1 MASLTLGLDVG
12 CASVGWALIDE
23 GGEEVV
29 AVGVRVFPEGVDC
42 DQQGGEKSKSRG
54 RRDARGMRRQLARRA
69 RRRRQLRE
77 ALTRV
82 GLLPRDSADAQ
93 AVMRFNPYEL
103 RRRALTEKLEP
114 HEVGRVLFHL
124 AQRRGYLSNRK
135 TDKPK
140 AADQKGMLAEI
151 EGLAAKLKETGSTL
165 GKYLAD
171 LTEHPEYGRSPE
183 LGRIRNRHTRRDMYQ
198 HEFDAIWEAQRR
210 HYPQLLT
217 EELKY
222 VKRRGDSFPRK
233 PERLPKGADLLSE
246 YGLYGLIFF
255 QRKMYWPKS
264 VVGRC
269 ELERGEKR
277 CPRAARI
284 AQRFRI
290 VQEVNN
296 LRVLDYANREERRL
310 TQEERRT
317 LIDYLCD
324 AKERT
329 FEQLRKKLDLPETA
343 RFNLQRGGRKKL
355 QGHQT
360 DAALAGKNGVGK
372 RWKKLP
378 DETKDTVVEIL
389 IHEDREDVALGR
401 LTDECGL
408 DLGEAQRASRVHLV
422 DGYMSFSRVAMQKLL
437 PHLERGLVLMADDE
451 TNSALP
457 ATCFLAH
464 GTLLCSS
471 V

>member
-1 MASLTLGLDVG
+1 MRSGEHATHMVRALPVTWRIEGRRQRPVGHLARWNAQDHSRERLWACVRMLRSRLG
-12 CASVGWALIDE
+12 SE
-23 GGEEVV
+23 
-29 AVGVRVFPEGVDC
+29 
-42 DQQGGEKSKSRG
+42 QGSRG
-54 RRDARGMRRQLARRA
+54 WDDA
-69 RRRRQLRE
+69 
-77 ALTRV
+77 
-82 GLLPRDSADAQ
+82 SAQ
-93 AVMRFNPYEL
+93 
-103 RRRALTEKLEP
+103 
-114 HEVGRVLFHL
+114 G
-124 AQRRGYLSNRK
+124 
-135 TDKPK
+135 
-140 AADQKGMLAEI
+140 
-151 EGLAAKLKETGSTL
+151 
-165 GKYLAD
+165 
-171 LTEHPEYGRSPE
+171 
-183 LGRIRNRHTRRDMYQ
+183 
-198 HEFDAIWEAQRR
+198 
-210 HYPQLLT
+210 
-217 EELKY
+217 
-222 VKRRGDSFPRK
+222 
-233 PERLPKGADLLSE
+233 
-246 YGLYGLIFF
+246 
-255 QRKMYWPKS
+255 
-264 VVGRC
+264 
-269 ELERGEKR
+269 R